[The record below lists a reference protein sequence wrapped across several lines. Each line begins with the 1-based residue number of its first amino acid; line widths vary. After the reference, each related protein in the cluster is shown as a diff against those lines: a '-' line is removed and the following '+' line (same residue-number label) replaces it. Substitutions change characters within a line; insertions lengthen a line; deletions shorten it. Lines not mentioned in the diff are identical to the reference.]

1 MVCPNL
7 GAKVDVSDQ
16 LIGQRG
22 RCRVPFP
29 QQTYCCKTMGREECV
44 HVHLGG
50 GVISESLT
58 IASEREYEDKSGIF
72 LKDLSFDSQH

>member
-7 GAKVDVSDQ
+7 GAKVVVSDQ

-29 QQTYCCKTMGREECV
+29 RQTCCCKTVGREECV
-44 HVHLGG
+44 RVHLGG
-50 GVISESLT
+50 GVISESDT
-58 IASEREYEDKSGIF
+58 GASEREYEDMNGIF
-72 LKDLSFDSQH
+72 WKDLSFDSQH